1 MLLSLLHFYWMF
13 SLVNKRLS
21 IALAETRHNKRACFS
36 SGLTKIL
43 TVSGEKKM
51 IVVYLRRI
59 VHFRALCL

>member
-1 MLLSLLHFYWMF
+1 MI
-13 SLVNKRLS
+13 KRLS